1 MLSLVAASEATIVAA
16 SEAPNPWFSRQY
28 VESNSDALVA
38 AFSEHVYLTWTSVLV
53 GVLLAVPLALLA
65 RRNRTFE
72 ALVLGVEGVIYTVP
86 ALALFALLLPV
97 FGLSALVVQI
107 GLTSYTLLVI
117 TRNTVTG
124 LAGVPAD
131 VREAAVGMGFGRL
144 RLLLRVELPLALP
157 AIVAGIRVATVT
169 TVALVTVG
177 AFFGYGGLGTLIYQ
191 GYNNNFF
198 RAEIMTATVLC
209 VALALVLD
217 LLLYG
222 AQRLSSPW
230 ARRQEVR

>member
-1 MLSLVAASEATIVAA
+1 MLSLVAASETTIGAA

-38 AFSEHVYLTWTSVLV
+38 AFSEHVYLTWTSVLA

-230 ARRQEVR
+230 ARRQVVR